1 MMQSAITS
9 FRCWGPL
16 LQVTLLVGEL
26 KPQLGEQDAEL
37 TQRDVR
43 ALIVAP
49 ACTAR
54 GITQIDVISTTVLK

>member
-54 GITQIDVISTTVLK
+54 GITYSTTVIVRVG